1 MQSEF
6 TIMKNDP
13 NSQLIIYK
21 SEDGQTKIDVRFD
34 GETVWLTQKLLAE
47 LFQVTVPTI
56 NEHIK
61 NIYQEGELS
70 KDSTIRKFRIVQN
83 EGGREVERDVDFYN
97 LDLIISVGYRVNF
110 RKALL
115 QKDHRYLCDQR

>member
-83 EGGREVERDVDFYN
+83 ERSHHLRW
-97 LDLIISVGYRVNF
+97 LS
-110 RKALL
+110 
-115 QKDHRYLCDQR
+115 C